1 MIRISILTLCP
12 EEFASFLKTPLI
24 ERSVSSGILNIEIID
39 IRDYAPGSFRK
50 IDDSPYGGGAG
61 TILRVQPVEDALKAV
76 CNENSHVIITSPI
89 GKPFKQKDAGRLSKM
104 PHLVLVCGHYE
115 GYDARIYD
123 LGDEMLSIGD
133 YILSGGELP
142 AMVIAQA
149 VMRLVDGSMKKESV
163 IDESFAEELL
173 EYPQYTK
180 PADYNGKK
188 VPEILLS
195 GNHEK
200 IRKWRR
206 EEAQKTT
213 EKLRPDLLKRKE
225 IEVTLKNYIEEKIL
239 PEYEGYEESHG
250 PKHVQTVIRNSLD
263 LSKDLDVDI
272 DMVYTIAAY
281 HDIGLRYGRDDHEI
295 SSGRWLQED
304 RKLRN
309 WFTEEEILT
318 MKEAV
323 EDHRASRKEEPRSIY
338 GCIVAEADRDIIPDR
353 IISRCVQYETAH
365 NPEDGEE
372 EVLDKIVCH
381 ICDKYG
387 ENGYLKLWLPWRKN
401 REGLDILRKWIVD
414 GDIREICRKE
424 LLKQRKNRL
433 KIG

>member
-12 EEFASFLKTPLI
+12 EEFASFLKIPLI
-24 ERSVSSGILNIEIID
+24 ERSVSSGILNIEIVD

-61 TILRVQPVEDALKAV
+61 TILRVQPVEDTLKAV
-76 CNENSHVIITSPI
+76 CDENSHIVITSPI
-89 GKPFKQKDAGRLSKM
+89 GKQFKQRDARRLSKM
-104 PHLVLVCGHYE
+104 PHVVLVCGHYE

-133 YILSGGELP
+133 YVLSGGELP
-142 AMVIAQA
+142 AMVIIQA
-149 VMRLVDGSMKKESV
+149 LMRLVDGSMKKESV
-163 IDESFAEELL
+163 TDESFEEGLL

-200 IRKWRR
+200 IKEWRK
-206 EEAQKTT
+206 EEALKTT
-213 EKLRPDLLKRKE
+213 ERLRPDLLKKKE
-225 IEVTLKNYIEEKIL
+225 IDVTLKNYVEEKIL
-239 PEYEGYEESHG
+239 PEYNGYEASHG
-250 PKHVQTVIRNSLD
+250 PKHIQTVIDNSLE

-295 SSGRWLQED
+295 SSGKRLQED

-338 GCIVAEADRDIIPDR
+338 GRIVAEADRDIIPDR

-365 NPEDGEE
+365 NPEDSEE
-372 EVLDKIVCH
+372 EVLDKIIYH
-381 ICDKYG
+381 INDKYG
-387 ENGYLKLWLPWRKN
+387 ENGYLKLWLPCRKN
-401 REGLDILRKWIVD
+401 QEGLDILRKWIAN
-414 GDIREICRKE
+414 GEIREICKKE
-424 LLKQRKNRL
+424 LQKQRKNQ
-433 KIG
+433 

>member
-76 CNENSHVIITSPI
+76 CNTNSHIIITSPT

-104 PHLVLVCGHYE
+104 EHIVLICGHYE

-123 LGDEMLSIGD
+123 LADETLSIGD
-133 YILSGGELP
+133 YVLSGGELP
-142 AMVIAQA
+142 AMVIIQA

-163 IDESFAEELL
+163 INESFEEGLL

-180 PADYNGKK
+180 PADYNGRK

-200 IRKWRR
+200 IREWRK
-206 EEAQKTT
+206 EQALKTT
-213 EKLRPDLLKRKE
+213 EKLRPDLLKKKE
-225 IEVTLKNYIEEKIL
+225 IDTTLRNYIEEKIL
-239 PEYEGYEESHG
+239 PEYDGYEASHG
-250 PKHVQTVIRNSLD
+250 PEHIQTVIINSLE

-281 HDIGLRYGRDDHEI
+281 HDVGLRYGRDDHEI
-295 SSGRWLQED
+295 SSGRWLSED

-309 WFTEEEILT
+309 WFTEEEILM

-338 GCIVAEADRDIIPDR
+338 GRIVAEADRDIIPER

-365 NPEDGEE
+365 NPQDSEE
-372 EVLDKIVCH
+372 EVLNKIVYH
-381 ICDKYG
+381 INDKYG
-387 ENGYLKLWLPWRKN
+387 ENGYLKLWLPCRKN
-401 REGLDILRKWIVD
+401 QEGLDVLRRWIAE
-414 GDIREICRKE
+414 GEIREICKKE
-424 LLKQRKNRL
+424 LQKQKEKPLK
-433 KIG
+433 